1 MDEPF
6 ELLKHEQIEKSLVV
20 WVKVK
25 LHKPY
30 NGERLLIYKSCKLKQ
45 FEEGVSFNITDDISV
60 KSPFAEFKPTQEGW
74 EQALV
79 LACKI

>member
-1 MDEPF
+1 METSF

-20 WVKVK
+20 LVK
-25 LHKPY
+25 LTSGTY
-30 NGERLLIYKSCKLKQ
+30 EGQRLLVYKSCKLKQ
-45 FEEGVSFNITDDISV
+45 FEDEVSFDISDEPSIR
-60 KSPFAEFKPTQEGW
+60 SPFAEFEPTQEGW